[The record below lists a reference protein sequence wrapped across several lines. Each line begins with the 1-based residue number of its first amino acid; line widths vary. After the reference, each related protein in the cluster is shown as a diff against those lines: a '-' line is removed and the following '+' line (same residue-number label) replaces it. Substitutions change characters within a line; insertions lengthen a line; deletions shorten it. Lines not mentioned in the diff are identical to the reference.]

1 MLLTSLIAMPAQ
13 FPATSLNLITKLKQP
28 GEGEQWQV
36 SWKRFLELYHEPIG
50 VIARS
55 CYRHHTSGHEPSSG
69 FIEDAVANT
78 VADFFSRGQY
88 RYDKTKGR
96 LRSYLRVLT
105 NARVVDLLRK
115 ERPIDQRPL
124 ADSSEQSDS
133 DLPAVSTQESASIHQ
148 SLLATLIEDL
158 RNRIPLRQFEIFER
172 VKLKHQSPQFVAEDL
187 GIQRA
192 MIDRNIHKA
201 MTAMRELASQAE
213 YQQEFFD

>member
-1 MLLTSLIAMPAQ
+1 MPAQ
-13 FPATSLNLITKLKQP
+13 FPLTSINLISKLK
-28 GEGEQWQV
+28 GGGDEAHWQV
-36 SWKRFLELYHEPIG
+36 SWKRFLELYHEPIEM
-50 VIARS
+50 IARA
-55 CYRHHTSGHEPSSG
+55 CYRRHTGGQEPSSG

-78 VADFFSRGQY
+78 VADFFSNSQY
-88 RYDKTKGR
+88 RYDKEKGR
-96 LRSYLRVLT
+96 LRSYLRTLT

-124 ADSSEQSDS
+124 EATTASE
-133 DLPAVSTQESASIHQ
+133 LPAESPGESDAFSRA
-148 SLLATLIEDL
+148 LLATLVEDL

-201 MTAMRELASQAE
+201 MTALRDLASHAE
-213 YQQEFFD
+213 YQEEFYQ